1 MLFVTILVFITLAL
15 KGGMYIYY
23 FQNYVDESHLAQF
36 QNDIGFNGLI
46 RGLNTLLISVG
57 LTEFQ
62 WPKDTAIS
70 GNSIFNAS
78 GIIFMLVGIAFSKS
92 LADKFGKRDIFI
104 SALFV
109 STIFIMLFYFFPPES
124 VSLMF
129 GSQVLHGFFYGITI
143 PILWAMVADVADYSE
158 WKNNRRATALIF
170 QGYCSD

>member
-1 MLFVTILVFITLAL
+1 MLMNHIWH
-15 KGGMYIYY
+15 
-23 FQNYVDESHLAQF
+23 NS
-36 QNDIGFNGLI
+36 NDIGFNGLI

-104 SALFV
+104 SAFLFLLF
-109 STIFIMLFYFFPPES
+109 SLCFYFS
-124 VSLMF
+124 RQNL
-129 GSQVLHGFFYGITI
+129 
-143 PILWAMVADVADYSE
+143 
-158 WKNNRRATALIF
+158 
-170 QGYCSD
+170 